1 MPQLRSLRAATTEAH
16 IPRSCAL
23 QQEKPLQWEAWALQL
38 ESSPYSPQVEKAH
51 MQQLRPSTAKN
62 KLKKKKQNRMEM
74 LEIKDMIQGIKTL
87 LDGLKS

>member
-1 MPQLRSLRAATTEAH
+1 
-16 IPRSCAL
+16 
-23 QQEKPLQWEAWALQL
+23 
-38 ESSPYSPQVEKAH
+38 

-62 KLKKKKQNRMEM
+62 KLKKKKQKRMEM